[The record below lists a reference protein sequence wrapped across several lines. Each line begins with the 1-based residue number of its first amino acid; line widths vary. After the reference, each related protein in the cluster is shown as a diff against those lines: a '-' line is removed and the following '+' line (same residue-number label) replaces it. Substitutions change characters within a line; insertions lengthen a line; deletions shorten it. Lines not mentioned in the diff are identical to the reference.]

1 MRELS
6 ETAKCSK
13 AIREELKKEFP
24 GVKFKV
30 NSEGGSAINIYYV
43 DGPSYESVDK
53 VVGKY
58 EMGHFDGMTDIYEY
72 DNRREDIP
80 QVMYVFTTREIS
92 LEYGQEALEE
102 FNKYWNREEKPN
114 IYDSY
119 HFEIPVI
126 GSIQDIDWNMQWKD
140 FINKYNF
147 SNLQ

>member
-6 ETAKCSK
+6 KTAECSK

-30 NSEGGSAINIYYV
+30 NSESGSAINIHYV

-53 VVGKY
+53 IVSKY

-72 DNRREDIP
+72 DNRRE
-80 QVMYVFTTREIS
+80 
-92 LEYGQEALEE
+92 
-102 FNKYWNREEKPN
+102 EKPN
-114 IYDSY
+114 IHDSY
-119 HFEIPVI
+119 NFNIPVI
-126 GSIQDIDWNMQWKD
+126 SSIQSIDWNMQWKN